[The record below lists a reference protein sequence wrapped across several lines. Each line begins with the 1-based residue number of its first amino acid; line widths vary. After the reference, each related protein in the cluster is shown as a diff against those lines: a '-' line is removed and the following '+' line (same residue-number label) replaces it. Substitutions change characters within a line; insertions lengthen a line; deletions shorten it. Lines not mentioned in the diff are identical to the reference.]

1 MAEKR
6 YRVHP
11 DLSTRVIDG
20 EAVILQVATTTYYS
34 LNQTGTAL
42 WEMLKEGAT
51 RDALAEKI
59 VAAYDVDRAT
69 AERDVEALLADL
81 VAEKMVV
88 EET

>member
-81 VAEKMVV
+81 VTEKMVV
-88 EET
+88 EEI